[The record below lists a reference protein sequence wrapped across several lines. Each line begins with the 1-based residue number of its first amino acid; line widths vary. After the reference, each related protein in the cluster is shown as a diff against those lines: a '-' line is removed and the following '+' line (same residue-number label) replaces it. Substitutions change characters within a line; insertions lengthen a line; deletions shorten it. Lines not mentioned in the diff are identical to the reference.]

1 MSGNTE
7 PGASALT
14 WRENLP
20 GSFDGADAS
29 AVVIAAGC
37 EGSDEDCVEVQP
49 QTHAADTRQA
59 KTIRQ
64 AWCFMNGNWGREGD
78 KGDGIRTGY

>member
-7 PGASALT
+7 PGASAST

-20 GSFDGADAS
+20 DPFDGADAV
-29 AVVIAAGC
+29 AVVIAAVS
-37 EGSDEDCVEVQP
+37 EGTGEDCVEVQP
-49 QTHAADTRQA
+49 QTHAAVTRQA

-64 AWCFMNGNWGREGD
+64 AGCFMNGNWWRVGD